1 MKGRETI
8 RARVKLQRPRR
19 PMPPPVRVHGAGTKD
34 RRCRR
39 TTREL
44 LEEALAEWTD
54 DDR

>member
-8 RARVKLQRPRR
+8 RARVKLRRPRR
-19 PMPPPVRVHGAGTKD
+19 PMPPPVRVHGPGKD

-44 LEEALAEWTD
+44 LEEALGEWED
-54 DDR
+54 EAP